1 MCAHSIGRECSQQN
15 WSDTTKQGSGAICPH
30 LRQGGGEAG
39 REGGRE
45 GGRESETG
53 RERVRQGGRE
63 EGKKE

>member
-1 MCAHSIGRECSQQN
+1 MCVCGGGGGGGGVLTALIGRECSQQN

-45 GGRESETG
+45 GGRE
-53 RERVRQGGRE
+53 
-63 EGKKE
+63 